1 MIHVQDSMTF
11 STGWWFG
18 TFFIFHNIWDNPSH
32 WLSYFSRWL
41 KPPASWFPPASLIIG
56 WWLSQANLR
65 RSRIHPKHCRWRR
78 PRGTRAPYITMVVTN
93 AKETWHVRIGIAE
106 VWRYSIHM
114 GLNVGSPNDIGQVL
128 NGQKISSLP
137 ITTIPQMSIS
147 SESFWIQI
155 PPKKL
160 HHSQNDAS
168 DTSIMRRYLYHLVS
182 TGHIIYICTSLV
194 IVYHLL
200 SLWIYLT
207 NWHSIYLSISLYFFA

>member
-1 MIHVQDSMTF
+1 MIHGPGQHDIFDWLVV
-11 STGWWFG
+11 G

-65 RSRIHPKHCRWRR
+65 RSWIHPKHCRWRR

-128 NGQKISSLP
+128 NGKKKI
-137 ITTIPQMSIS
+137 IPA
-147 SESFWIQI
+147 
-155 PPKKL
+155 
-160 HHSQNDAS
+160 HNNDPANVNILGIILNPN
-168 DTSIMRRYLYHLVS
+168 TS
-182 TGHIIYICTSLV
+182 
-194 IVYHLL
+194 
-200 SLWIYLT
+200 
-207 NWHSIYLSISLYFFA
+207 